1 MGGALLKRVL
11 ERTER
16 IWTGASVNNI
26 SGDAGRISFG
36 HGWLAAMA
44 DRGSLIIFCT
54 EREVEFLIL
63 QYRTPGQAIRI
74 SLIMEGE
81 RQNRQQKERCRKENG
96 NFFDRVPITHI
107 VL

>member
-1 MGGALLKRVL
+1 MGGALLKRVQ

-26 SGDAGRISFG
+26 SGDAGRISSG

-63 QYRTPGQAIRI
+63 
-74 SLIMEGE
+74 
-81 RQNRQQKERCRKENG
+81 
-96 NFFDRVPITHI
+96 HI
-107 VL
+107 EHPAKR